1 MRHINRTRIVL
12 FVVCLVWLTPKRN
25 AGGLVTHSHDH
36 NHDDHAHSHES
47 GIWGKISHLFHFHGY
62 HDQSQAANDP
72 AMATTQGIRTVWL
85 ALFGLVLTTGVQAIV
100 VAISH
105 STALLADMVHNLG
118 DTVNSIPLLIAFY
131 LARRVATTRYTY
143 GYGKAEDIA
152 GIFVVAS
159 LVFSAGYTLYEAIS
173 RFLHPEPFSNLG
185 WVAVAAVVGFVGN
198 ETIALMQIRVG
209 RQIGSA
215 TMVADGLHTRT
226 DGFASLAVLVAVGGA
241 WLGYPIVDPLIGLV
255 IGITIAVIGV
265 DACKMIWYRLMDA
278 VDPTIVTHVHTLVAA
293 VAQVQ
298 QVGAVRVR
306 WHGHKLLCELE
317 VTISPTLTIAQG
329 DAIRTA
335 IIATVQQH
343 HPQMASVAVVLI
355 PGFA

>member
-1 MRHINRTRIVL
+1 M
-12 FVVCLVWLTPKRN
+12 
-25 AGGLVTHSHDH
+25 THAHDH
-36 NHDDHAHSHES
+36 NHDDHAHTHAS
-47 GIWGKISHLFHFHGY
+47 GVWGKITHLFHFHGY

-72 AMATTQGIRTVWL
+72 TMATNQGIRTVWL
-85 ALFGLVLTTGVQAIV
+85 ALIGLILTTSVQAIV
-100 VAISH
+100 VAMSH

-118 DTVNSIPLLIAFY
+118 DTVNEIPLLLAFY

-152 GIFVVAS
+152 GIFVVTS
-159 LVFSAGYTLYEAIS
+159 LTLSAGYTLYEAIT
-173 RFLHPEPFSNLG
+173 RFIHPEPFHNLG
-185 WVAVAAVVGFVGN
+185 WVALASVVGFVGN

-255 IGITIAVIGV
+255 IGITIAVIAV

-278 VDPTIVTHVHTLVAA
+278 VDPALVAQIHTT
-293 VAQVQ
+293 VAAITSVQ

-306 WHGHKLLCELE
+306 WHGHKLFCELE
-317 VTISPTLTIAQG
+317 ATIPATLTIQQG
-329 DAIRTA
+329 DAVRTAIRTA
-335 IIATVQQH
+335 IQQH
-343 HPQMASVAVVLI
+343 YPQMATVVVVLL
-355 PGFA
+355 PGIA

>member
-1 MRHINRTRIVL
+1 M
-12 FVVCLVWLTPKRN
+12 
-25 AGGLVTHSHDH
+25 THAHDH

-47 GIWGKISHLFHFHGY
+47 GIWGKITHLFHFHGY

-72 AMATTQGIRTVWL
+72 TMATTQGIRTVWL
-85 ALFGLVLTTGVQAIV
+85 ALIGLIITTSVQAIV
-100 VAISH
+100 VAMSH

-118 DTVNSIPLLIAFY
+118 DTVNEIPLLLAFY
-131 LARRVATTRYTY
+131 LARRVATNRYTY

-185 WVAVAAVVGFVGN
+185 WVALAAVVGFVGN

-255 IGITIAVIGV
+255 IGITIAVIAV

-278 VDPTIVTHVHTLVAA
+278 VDPALVIQIHTTVAA

-298 QVGAVRVR
+298 HVRAVRVR

-317 VTISPTLTIAQG
+317 VTIPATLTIQQG
-329 DAIRTA
+329 DAVRTAIRTA
-335 IIATVQQH
+335 IQQH
-343 HPQMASVAVVLI
+343 YPQMDSVVVVFV